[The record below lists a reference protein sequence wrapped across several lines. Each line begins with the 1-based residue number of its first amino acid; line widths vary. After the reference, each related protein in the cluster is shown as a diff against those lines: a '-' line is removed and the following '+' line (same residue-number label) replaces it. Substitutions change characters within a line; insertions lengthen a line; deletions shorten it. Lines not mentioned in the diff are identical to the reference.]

1 MDVIPKFPMMTSITF
16 NSLIT
21 IKTMKNKKLQ
31 PEVHSTTVIG
41 VLKDGKAAL
50 GADGQVT
57 FNNTV
62 MKHNAKKVRK
72 LHDNKI
78 ITGFAGATADAF
90 TLLQRFEE
98 KINSSRGNLLRAS
111 IELAKDWR
119 TDRYLRRLEAMLIVM
134 DKNTALLIS
143 GTGDVI
149 EPEDNII
156 AIGSGASY
164 ALAAA
169 RVLMKHTNMSAKE
182 IVEESLKI
190 AGEICIYTNSN
201 IVIEELE

>member
-1 MDVIPKFPMMTSITF
+1 
-16 NSLIT
+16 
-21 IKTMKNKKLQ
+21 MKNTFY

-41 VLKDGKAAL
+41 LIKDGKAVL

-62 MKHNAKKVRK
+62 MKSNAKKVRS
-72 LHDNKI
+72 LYGGSVI
-78 ITGFAGATADAF
+78 AGFAGATADAF

-98 KINSSRGNLLRAS
+98 KLESQRGNLQRAS

-134 DKNTALLIS
+134 NKTNILLIS

-149 EPEDNII
+149 EPEEQVI
-156 AIGSGASY
+156 AIGSGGNY
-164 ALAAA
+164 AYAAA
-169 RVLMKHTNMSAKE
+169 TALMKHSKLDARQ

-190 AGEICIYTNSN
+190 AANICIYTNSN
-201 IVIEELE
+201 FIIEEL

>member
-1 MDVIPKFPMMTSITF
+1 MSKKNKNLNPDVI
-16 NSLIT
+16 
-21 IKTMKNKKLQ
+21 
-31 PEVHSTTVIG
+31 STTVIG
-41 VLKDGKAAL
+41 VIKDNKTAL

-62 MKHNAKKVRK
+62 MKSNARKVRK
-72 LHDNKI
+72 LYNDKI
-78 ITGFAGATADAF
+78 LVGFAGATADAF

-98 KINSSRGNLLRAS
+98 KLEKHRGNLYRSS

-134 DKNTALLIS
+134 DDKNALLIS

-156 AIGSGASY
+156 AIGSGGSY
-164 ALAAA
+164 AMAAA
-169 RVLMKHTNMSAKE
+169 RVLIKHTDFSAKE
-182 IVEESLKI
+182 IVKEALDI
-190 AGEICIYTNSN
+190 ASDICIYTNKEI
-201 IVIEELE
+201 IVEDLN

>member
-1 MDVIPKFPMMTSITF
+1 MNVILSKSWDDIQFNKNKF
-16 NSLIT
+16 N
-21 IKTMKNKKLQ
+21 TMKNKSLH

-41 VLKDGKAAL
+41 VVKDGKAAL

-98 KINSSRGNLLRAS
+98 KLNSSRGNLMRAS

-134 DKNTALLIS
+134 DKSSALLIS

-156 AIGSGASY
+156 AIGSGGSY

-169 RVLMKHTNMSAKE
+169 RVLMKHTNMSARE

-201 IVIEELE
+201 ILIEELE

>member
-1 MDVIPKFPMMTSITF
+1 
-16 NSLIT
+16 
-21 IKTMKNKKLQ
+21 MKKNNNNILL
-31 PEVHSTTVIG
+31 PEVLSTTVIG
-41 VLKDGKAAL
+41 VLKDGKAAM

-72 LHDNKI
+72 VYDDKI
-78 ITGFAGATADAF
+78 IAGFAGATADAF

-98 KINSSRGNLLRAS
+98 KLEAHSGNLYRAS

-119 TDRYLRRLEAMLIVM
+119 TDRYLRRLEAMLAVM
-134 DKNTALLIS
+134 DNTNALLIS

-149 EPEDNII
+149 EPDDRII
-156 AIGSGASY
+156 SIGSGGPF
-164 ALAAA
+164 ALSAA
-169 RVLMKHTNMSAKE
+169 RALLTHTNKTAKE

-190 AGEICIYTNSN
+190 ASEICIFTNSV
-201 IVIEELE
+201 ITIEEL